1 MCLIHLCIDLFFMV
15 HFSVLAFL
23 MSLFIR
29 THHQTN
35 LVHTSQTYM
44 ICQHYSDFIWRW
56 CFLPSAHILCLYFVF
71 LGVKQ
76 SYLLTMSFHNIF
88 IISAV
93 PSCCSC
99 CEDGVTDF
107 SAVKV
112 GTHKAPLPSPLPQWL
127 LIHFKWLWWRL
138 RSGWTLS
145 FGYPFHPCVTTVA
158 HKRSWSLYKKNAGGR
173 FHLNTYAP

>member
-1 MCLIHLCIDLFFMV
+1 MV

-88 IISAV
+88 IINAV

-107 SAVKV
+107 SSVKV
-112 GTHKAPLPSPLPQWL
+112 GTHTRPPSPPHFPSGCSFISSDCDEGYDQGEHCHLDIHSIPVLPQ
-127 LIHFKWLWWRL
+127 
-138 RSGWTLS
+138 
-145 FGYPFHPCVTTVA
+145 
-158 HKRSWSLYKKNAGGR
+158 
-173 FHLNTYAP
+173 